1 MARQTGNQ
9 VVNGNQDLQRRISEI
24 RAQVGTHNANITQP
38 AFQQSFDNVASPL
51 ARRQSSSY
59 SMQGDGLFD
68 QTTSFGAV
76 YPNSSEMYG
85 NGTNMTSNRNIFTD
99 NSHFARMPTRANYDM
114 FSSSGTNAFNNR
126 TFESTNDIF
135 NPSKGMFNSNDNI
148 GYDPLSSMQMQLM
161 KQEME
166 DEYRSF

>member
-1 MARQTGNQ
+1 MSDMERKIQRIRQRMARQTGNQ

-85 NGTNMTSNRNIFTD
+85 NGTNMTSNRNIFT
-99 NSHFARMPTRANYDM
+99 RA
-114 FSSSGTNAFNNR
+114 SS
-126 TFESTNDIF
+126 TF
-135 NPSKGMFNSNDNI
+135 
-148 GYDPLSSMQMQLM
+148 
-161 KQEME
+161 
-166 DEYRSF
+166 